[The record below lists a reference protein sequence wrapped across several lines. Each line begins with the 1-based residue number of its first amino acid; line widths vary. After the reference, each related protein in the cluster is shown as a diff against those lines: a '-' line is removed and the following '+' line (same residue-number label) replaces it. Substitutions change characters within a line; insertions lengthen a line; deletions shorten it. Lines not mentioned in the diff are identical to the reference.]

1 MKQKKMLALTLSQ
14 LEQLYRHELP
24 ELVSI
29 AVQSDDAE
37 AFKANLT
44 EYIAG
49 HPEVDN
55 EAGKQIRLL
64 IEFDGQEVHELSIGE
79 QLPISTLSMLH
90 SFLTGQWEEETET
103 DLFIDLFQQFKRL
116 HQPAPTLP
124 SAQKIKTLTERWPS
138 GLDEDVQHIRA
149 KNKERIL
156 HALVQKIE
164 HRKNPASRFH
174 FEEGLSYEEKFNLVS
189 EWWND
194 FRFHL
199 AMAVKSPTELN
210 RLLGNSFL
218 PKPCTCSQ
226 KPARRECLSS
236 PPLLSVTA
244 ELHRQRIRR
253 RGPAQLYTL
262 FTPTGGNLRT
272 DTCLGTGGYRRTR

>member
-1 MKQKKMLALTLSQ
+1 MLALTLSQ

-90 SFLTGQWEEETET
+90 SFLTSQWEEETET
-103 DLFIDLFQQFKRL
+103 DLFI
-116 HQPAPTLP
+116 
-124 SAQKIKTLTERWPS
+124 
-138 GLDEDVQHIRA
+138 
-149 KNKERIL
+149 
-156 HALVQKIE
+156 
-164 HRKNPASRFH
+164 
-174 FEEGLSYEEKFNLVS
+174 
-189 EWWND
+189 
-194 FRFHL
+194 
-199 AMAVKSPTELN
+199 
-210 RLLGNSFL
+210 
-218 PKPCTCSQ
+218 
-226 KPARRECLSS
+226 CL
-236 PPLLSVTA
+236 
-244 ELHRQRIRR
+244 
-253 RGPAQLYTL
+253 LYTS
-262 FTPTGGNLRT
+262 PSPR
-272 DTCLGTGGYRRTR
+272 DTR

>member
-199 AMAVKSPTELN
+199 AMAVKSPKPSSRQLPFCRNHVPALKSPQE
-210 RLLGNSFL
+210 GNAFL
-218 PKPCTCSQ
+218 
-226 KPARRECLSS
+226 RH
-236 PPLLSVTA
+236 PLLSVTA

-272 DTCLGTGGYRRTR
+272 DTCLVTGGYRRTR

>member
-1 MKQKKMLALTLSQ
+1 M
-14 LEQLYRHELP
+14 
-24 ELVSI
+24 
-29 AVQSDDAE
+29 
-37 AFKANLT
+37 
-44 EYIAG
+44 
-49 HPEVDN
+49 
-55 EAGKQIRLL
+55 

-116 HQPAPTLP
+116 HQPAPALP

-210 RLLGNSFL
+210 RLLGNS
-218 PKPCTCSQ
+218 
-226 KPARRECLSS
+226 LSAETMY
-236 PPLLSVTA
+236 LLSKA
-244 ELHRQRIRR
+244 RKK
-253 RGPAQLYTL
+253 GMPFFA
-262 FTPTGGNLRT
+262 TPII
-272 DTCLGTGGYRRTR
+272 CHC

>member
-116 HQPAPTLP
+116 HQPAPALP

-138 GLDEDVQHIRA
+138 GLDEDVQHPC
-149 KNKERIL
+149 KEQGT
-156 HALVQKIE
+156 H
-164 HRKNPASRFH
+164 PA
-174 FEEGLSYEEKFNLVS
+174 
-189 EWWND
+189 
-194 FRFHL
+194 
-199 AMAVKSPTELN
+199 
-210 RLLGNSFL
+210 
-218 PKPCTCSQ
+218 CTG
-226 KPARRECLSS
+226 
-236 PPLLSVTA
+236 A
-244 ELHRQRIRR
+244 E
-253 RGPAQLYTL
+253 
-262 FTPTGGNLRT
+262 
-272 DTCLGTGGYRRTR
+272 D